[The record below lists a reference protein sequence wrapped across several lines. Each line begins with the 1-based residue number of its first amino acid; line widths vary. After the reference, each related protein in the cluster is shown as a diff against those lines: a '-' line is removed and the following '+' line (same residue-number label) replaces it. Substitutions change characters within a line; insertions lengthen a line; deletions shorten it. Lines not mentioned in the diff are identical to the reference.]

1 MRIAGPELHKFIA
14 ELVAAHGADEAQASA
29 TARHLVWCEMVGRTN
44 FGVERLPILFKR
56 MKAKVLDGRSVM
68 SFEQIAPA
76 IERLDGG
83 GGFGFAAGERAM
95 ARACDIAGVQGI
107 GVVGVRNSNFF
118 GAGAYY
124 VNMAAGRSMIGLALS
139 NSFPKVV
146 AHGGVK
152 PVLGTNPFAFGAP
165 RKNGDHLLFDMATS
179 ALAGSTVRA
188 NMPSGKPLP
197 EGLAIDSEGRPIT
210 DAGKVDD
217 GALLPFG
224 GAKGFGL
231 SLLVEILAGVITGA
245 GVGDGVASMY
255 NDFARSG
262 GNGHFMLA
270 LDVGRWMS
278 MEDYHARFEG
288 LIAAIKASGEGVL
301 LPGEVRWQ
309 NYRDSVVGGIAIAP
323 GKWKEIVEI
332 AGEAGVAV
340 PQSEGVLNGFNL
352 G

>member
-1 MRIAGPELHKFIA
+1 MRFAEPALTKFIRD
-14 ELVAAHGADEAQASA
+14 LFVAHGSDRQQADAA
-29 TARHLVWCEMVGRTN
+29 ARHMVWCEMVGRNN
-44 FGVERLPILFKR
+44 FGLERIPILVKR
-56 MKAKVLDGRSVM
+56 MKAGVLDAKSAM
-68 SFEQIAPA
+68 SFEKLSPS
-76 IERLDGG
+76 IERLDAGG
-83 GGFGFAAGERAM
+83 GLGFAAAERAM
-95 ARACDIAGVQGI
+95 ARAIELAAEHGA

-124 VNMAAGRSMIGLALS
+124 VNMAASRAMIGLALS

-146 AHGGVK
+146 AHGGLK

-179 ALAGSTVRA
+179 ALAGSTVRKHIA
-188 NMPSGKPLP
+188 RGIPLP
-197 EGLAIDSEGRPIT
+197 EGLAIDGEGKPIT
-210 DAGKVDD
+210 DAAKVMG

-255 NDFARSG
+255 SDFARGG

-270 LDVGRWMS
+270 LDIKRWMS
-278 MEDYHARFEG
+278 LDDYHARFDG
-288 LIAAIKASGEGVL
+288 LVAAIKASGETVL

-309 NYRDSVVGGIAIAP
+309 NYRDSIANGIAVDPAIWTEAAGIAAAAGIAP
-323 GKWKEIVEI
+323 PHPL
-332 AGEAGVAV
+332 A
-340 PQSEGVLNGFNL
+340 
-352 G
+352 